1 MASEKNA
8 IGGVDRLTLTVE
20 EAASLIGISRGLAY
34 KLARSGK
41 LPTIRL
47 GRRLLVPMAS
57 LKLMLTQTK
66 TSVD

>member
-47 GRRLLVPMAS
+47 GRRLLVPMGS